1 MRRLRPVLL
10 LALVTNAAAQAP
22 RRFPPDSLVNT
33 RVIPR
38 STPVIQVVGT
48 MRNITFA
55 LGVRCQFCHLGE
67 EGMPLDRFDFA
78 SDEKR
83 AKQVARQMMVMVQEI
98 NRRLDTIPLRPA
110 PGLEVTC
117 QTCHRGVRRPVPLH
131 DLIVEAGAAGGP
143 DSALRA
149 YRALR
154 ERYLGSDSYDFRE
167 QSLNTAA
174 FRLGRASRFDAA
186 FAVLELNEEL
196 FPGSSEMYVFRGN
209 IQLMRG
215 DTTAAAAAFGEAVRR
230 DSGNVE
236 ARGRLRAIGRSG

>member
-1 MRRLRPVLL
+1 
-10 LALVTNAAAQAP
+10 
-22 RRFPPDSLVNT
+22 
-33 RVIPR
+33 
-38 STPVIQVVGT
+38 
-48 MRNITFA
+48 
-55 LGVRCQFCHLGE
+55 
-67 EGMPLDRFDFA
+67 
-78 SDEKR
+78 
-83 AKQVARQMMVMVQEI
+83 
-98 NRRLDTIPLRPA
+98 
-110 PGLEVTC
+110 
-117 QTCHRGVRRPVPLH
+117 
-131 DLIVEAGAAGGP
+131 
-143 DSALRA
+143 
-149 YRALR
+149 LR

-167 QSLNTAA
+167 RSLNTAA